1 MSKRPINNIQPNP
14 DISRM
19 EEIEKLVKMK
29 NKEYKLR
36 LQQTTK
42 GIVIYLE
49 EFYKNKLAAEISFQ
63 IIFGDEGFESI
74 YLNFISVEKNY
85 QGTGLSKYVLAY
97 FLAYIID
104 EYSENLPIEL
114 QNATDK
120 TYNPNKL
127 KIKRMK
133 TQVKAL
139 NISNELPVNSI
150 LRSGKVKLNEGYWKK
165 LGFKNID
172 KSAMIYDDNLI
183 ILYNKLLDEIYKDL
197 KLNGGGNKKI
207 YTGKRGGKYYI
218 KNNKKIYIK

>member
-1 MSKRPINNIQPNP
+1 MNKRPINNIQPNS

-19 EEIEKLVKMK
+19 DEIIELTKRK
-29 NKEYKLR
+29 NKEYRFR
-36 LQQTTK
+36 LQETSK
-42 GIVIYLE
+42 GKVIYLE
-49 EFYKNKLAAEISFQ
+49 EFNNNILVAEISFK

-104 EYSENLPIEL
+104 QYSENLPIEL

-120 TYNPNKL
+120 TYNTNKL

-139 NISNELPVNSI
+139 NISNKLPVNSI

-165 LGFKNID
+165 LGFENID
-172 KSAMIYDDNLI
+172 KSAMEYNGNLI
-183 ILYNKLLDEIYKDL
+183 NLYNKLLDEIYKDL